1 MSLLHVGLQ
10 GFHLPLPPPQPMVHV
25 VFIDQGELRA
35 DQAV

>member
-10 GFHLPLPPPQPMVHV
+10 GFHLPLPPPHSIVPV

-35 DQAV
+35 